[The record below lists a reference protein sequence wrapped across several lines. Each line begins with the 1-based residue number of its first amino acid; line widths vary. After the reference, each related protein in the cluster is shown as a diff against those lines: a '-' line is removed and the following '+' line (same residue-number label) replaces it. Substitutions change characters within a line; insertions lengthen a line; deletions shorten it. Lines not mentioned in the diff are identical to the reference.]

1 MLSNWTASVSPPKKK
16 EAIKNSAQLPI
27 ATWNEKQ
34 ILFPPDSNSVGAF
47 GGPVRLV
54 HLLFRWWPPKASA
67 TQSNLN
73 LFFRSPTDDDF
84 ASHKCHA
91 SPFFVTERKKKMT
104 RNTRREC
111 GSSWTIIEKKI
122 STRYQQEED
131 DDDTPHLVKCE
142 SLSFFPSTL
151 CEKWSEVGNGLILK
165 AWAKTVLE
173 VGFIFSRML

>member
-91 SPFFVTERKKKMT
+91 SPFFVTERKKRWQETRDESADHRERLLKKKYRRDTSKKKTTTTHLTSSNASRLVFSFYSLWKMK
-104 RNTRREC
+104 RSR
-111 GSSWTIIEKKI
+111 
-122 STRYQQEED
+122 
-131 DDDTPHLVKCE
+131 
-142 SLSFFPSTL
+142 
-151 CEKWSEVGNGLILK
+151 KWPNSQ
-165 AWAKTVLE
+165 
-173 VGFIFSRML
+173 SMS